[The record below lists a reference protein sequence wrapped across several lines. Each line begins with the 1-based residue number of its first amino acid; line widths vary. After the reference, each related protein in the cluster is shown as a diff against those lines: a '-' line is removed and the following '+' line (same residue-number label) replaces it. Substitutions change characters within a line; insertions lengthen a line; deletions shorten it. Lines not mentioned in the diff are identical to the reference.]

1 MANEIKIQKTVYKK
15 DDYGKVVDRTFNSFV
30 QNEETTVIK
39 TVDNFF
45 RDYEELYLEI
55 PIEGD
60 EKSHRYL
67 YDRSGELLDIQNALT
82 DIQPLLDEIAELRQQ
97 LLEANQEILEV
108 RLENANLIADASSES
123 I

>member
-1 MANEIKIQKTVYKK
+1 MGNEIKIQKTVYKK

-39 TVDNFF
+39 TVDDFF
-45 RDYEELYLEI
+45 KDYEELYLEI

-67 YDRSGELLDIQNALT
+67 YNRSGELLDIQNALT
-82 DIQPLLDEIAELRQQ
+82 DIQPLLDEIAELREQ